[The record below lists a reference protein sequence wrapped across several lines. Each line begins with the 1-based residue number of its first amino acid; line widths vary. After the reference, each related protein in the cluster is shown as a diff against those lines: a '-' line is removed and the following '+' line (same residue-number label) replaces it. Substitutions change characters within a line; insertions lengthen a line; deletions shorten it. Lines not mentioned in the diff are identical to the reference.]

1 MLKVGSA
8 QVEITPELPFPRG
21 GGPYTDRVIDAYSDP
36 TMVSALALESVSE
49 AGRADEAVIF
59 VSCDICLIKEDV
71 AEELRGRI
79 QAETGV
85 GKSRAYIAA
94 THNHQSPR
102 FASVLP
108 APWETP
114 DPQIR
119 RKVCDRIVDA
129 ARQAWSNLRPAKL
142 GYRRGAVD
150 NCAFNR
156 RYIMSNGRVK
166 TNPGT
171 NPGRLMVEGPAD
183 NDVHALWFEDERG
196 ELIAVA
202 VHFTAHP
209 QTMSATSLASA
220 DYPGAVRQTIQR
232 IFGADIP
239 VLFLQGAAGN
249 QFTIDLNQPGY
260 GRGNE
265 WRLRL
270 GRMIGAEA
278 VRLIASRS
286 AWDHDPRFAVKSA
299 IVPVPYREFADE
311 QVREAEQ
318 KWAAWSKSDK
328 YDPKLGWETYHTY
341 SLIELGRRKQ
351 AQPYVAAEVSAII
364 LGGVT
369 LLTFPGEMFV
379 EYQLELKARLADLHR
394 SLAVVVGYTNGF
406 VGYMPTP
413 QAFALGGY
421 ETELALAS
429 KLAPEAGR
437 LLTDRSLQLAEELF
451 GRNN

>member
-1 MLKVGSA
+1 MFKAGAA
-8 QVEITPELPFPRG
+8 QIEITPDLPFPRG
-21 GGPYTDRVIDAYSDP
+21 GGPNTDRVIDTYSDP
-36 TMVSALALESVSE
+36 MLASALALES
-49 AGRADEAVIF
+49 AGESLLF

-71 AEELRGRI
+71 ADELRTCI

-85 GKSRAYIAA
+85 ARERVFISA

-114 DPQIR
+114 DLRIR
-119 RKVCDRIVDA
+119 HKVCDRIVEA
-129 ARQAWSNLRPAKL
+129 ARQACSNLRPAKL
-142 GYRRGAVD
+142 GFRKGAVD

-156 RYIMSNGRVK
+156 RYIMNDGRVK
-166 TNPGT
+166 TNPGA

-220 DYPGAVRQTIQR
+220 DYPGAVRETIQR
-232 IFGADIP
+232 IFGADLP

-278 VRLIASRS
+278 VRLVASRS
-286 AWDHDPRFAVKSA
+286 AWDSDPGLTVKSE
-299 IVPVPYREFADE
+299 IVPVPYREFTAE
-311 QVREAEQ
+311 QVREAELR
-318 KWAAWSKSDK
+318 WSMWTDSEK
-328 YDPKLGWETYHTY
+328 YDPRLGWDTYHTY
-341 SLIELGRRKQ
+341 SLIELNRRKQ
-351 AQPYVAAEVSAII
+351 AQPYVAAEVSAIG

-369 LLTFPGEMFV
+369 LLTFPGELFV

-406 VGYMPTP
+406 VGYIPTP

-437 LLTDRSLQLAEELF
+437 LLTDRSWQLAESIH
-451 GRNN
+451 R